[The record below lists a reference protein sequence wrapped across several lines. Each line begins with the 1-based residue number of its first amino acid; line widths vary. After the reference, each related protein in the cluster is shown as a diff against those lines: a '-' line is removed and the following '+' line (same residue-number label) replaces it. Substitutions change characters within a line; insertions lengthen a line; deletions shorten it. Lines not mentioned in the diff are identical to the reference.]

1 MLQSRQRTVEGN
13 QSAVVSDLIRRR
25 IEANETANLAPFACR
40 SSESRGRRYSSD
52 EHAYRSAF
60 QRDRDKIIYT
70 PAFRRLQYKTQV
82 FVNFEGDHYRTRL
95 THTIEGSQIART
107 IARALGANEDLVE
120 AIALAHDLGHAPFG
134 HASEDAL
141 DALMKQPAVMT
152 RLEGTG
158 DPGGFEHNVQSLRIV
173 DLLEGHNPNHP
184 GLNLTW
190 EVREGICKH
199 RFAPAHPELAEF
211 QETPQTSLEAQIA
224 DIADEI
230 AYNCHDVDDGL
241 RAGLVTIEELEENK
255 LWRDALAQVRGRS
268 SDPQERRY
276 RAVKTLVDRLV
287 TDVITATLDNIEKA
301 GVRSAD
307 DVRHCAHPLIGYS
320 PEIDPHAASLKAFL
334 YRHVYYHYQV
344 VRMKEKARRLIS
356 ELFNAYL
363 EQPDQLPTH
372 VQRRLATVPQP
383 RAICDYVAGMTDRY
397 AVDEHRKL
405 FEIDV
410 RLLP

>member
-1 MLQSRQRTVEGN
+1 
-13 QSAVVSDLIRRR
+13 VVSDLIRRR
-25 IEANETANLAPFACR
+25 IEENEQDRLAPYASR
-40 SSESRGRRYSSD
+40 SSQSRGRRYPST
-52 EHAYRSAF
+52 EHNYRTAY
-60 QRDRDKIIYT
+60 QRDRDKIVYT

-107 IARALGANEDLVE
+107 IARALAVNEDLVE
-120 AIALAHDLGHAPFG
+120 AIALAHDLGHPPYG

-141 DALMKQPAVMT
+141 DALMKQPIV
-152 RLEGTG
+152 LKQLDGTD
-158 DPGGFEHNVQSLRIV
+158 DPGGFEHNLQSLRIV
-173 DLLEGHNPNHP
+173 DLLEGHNPVHP

-199 RFAPAHPELAEF
+199 RFTPGHVELAEF
-211 QETPQTSLEAQIA
+211 QQTPQTSLEAQVA

-230 AYNCHDVDDGL
+230 AYDCHDVDDGL
-241 RAGLVTIEELEENK
+241 RAGLVTIEELEESQ
-255 LWRDALAQVRGRS
+255 LWRDALEQVKLGS
-268 SDPQERRY
+268 ATADPHEQRY

-287 TDVITATLDNIEKA
+287 TDVVKATIANVEAA
-301 GVRSAD
+301 GVRSAA
-307 DVRHCAHPLIGYS
+307 DVRCCDHPLVSFSG
-320 PEIDPHAASLKAFL
+320 EINSHAASLKAFL
-334 YRHVYYHYQV
+334 YRRVYYHYQV

-356 ELFNAYL
+356 DLFNTYL
-363 EQPDQLPTH
+363 DQPDQLPSH
-372 VQRRLATVPQP
+372 VQRRLDTVPPP
-383 RAICDYVAGMTDRY
+383 RAICDYLSGMTDRY